1 MASTS
6 ENERARERMW
16 RERAST
22 REHEKTNVAARGVAA
37 RLFIAVRVP
46 TALESI
52 SKHQSGRFFLLCHIS
67 SQAQRS
73 DFAQMMNAV
82 SYKPGQFVWKLG
94 DNAFFSFLV
103 ATGQV
108 HVQGPRFKQVAT
120 TTVGEEAKGDEA
132 KGTAPSSSGLRRG
145 KRGHKWST
153 KTLYIHVCLFVC
165 L

>member
-1 MASTS
+1 
-6 ENERARERMW
+6 
-16 RERAST
+16 
-22 REHEKTNVAARGVAA
+22 
-37 RLFIAVRVP
+37 
-46 TALESI
+46 
-52 SKHQSGRFFLLCHIS
+52 
-67 SQAQRS
+67 
-73 DFAQMMNAV
+73 MMNAV

-153 KTLYIHVCLFVC
+153 KKLYIHVCLFVC